1 MVKRLHGI
9 EKMCYLH
16 NDKDDHYHLGR
27 VVVKFVVKILALS
40 RLGYPPPLSWHTK
53 YIIYTILFL
62 SKYHASP
69 HVQGLLTKVNACLC
83 VANANL
89 GR

>member
-40 RLGYPPPLSWHTK
+40 RLGHPPP
-53 YIIYTILFL
+53 FL
-62 SKYHASP
+62 AHKIHNIHNIVVSKYHASP